1 MNIKDISREILS
13 KVNQA
18 ESLGKEF
25 DISLEDISNSTNDL
39 SVIKLQPVDKK
50 QSSFTLLVLP
60 ELKNFNFATDKL
72 FGDNSEGG
80 EE

>member
-1 MNIKDISREILS
+1 MNIKDITREILS
-13 KVNQA
+13 KVNRA

-39 SVIKLQPVDKK
+39 SVIKLNPIDKK

-60 ELKNFNFATDKL
+60 EVKNFNFTNKL
-72 FGDNSEGG
+72 FGDNSKGG

>member
-1 MNIKDISREILS
+1 MNIKDVTKEILS
-13 KVNQA
+13 KVNRA

-25 DISLEDISNSTNDL
+25 DISFQGDISTNDL
-39 SVIKLQPVDKK
+39 TVIKLNPIDKK

-60 ELKNFNFATDKL
+60 ELKNFNFTTDKL
-72 FGDNSEGG
+72 FGDNSKGG

>member
-1 MNIKDISREILS
+1 MNIKDVTREILS
-13 KVNQA
+13 KVNRA

-39 SVIKLQPVDKK
+39 SVIKLQPIDKK

-60 ELKNFNFATDKL
+60 EVKKFNFATDKL
-72 FGDNSEGG
+72 FGDNSKGG